1 MKLKYYE
8 VDEKKLLEEAKG
20 KNIAIK
26 LPDGLRAYA
35 TKLLD
40 FLEEKKREVI
50 FIADS
55 CYGACDFV
63 YNEDVEKTIFVG
75 EAEMPILKKIYGD
88 RVSFIEVRYN
98 FNEKFLK
105 NAFPFIKG
113 KKIGIASI
121 SPFIH
126 KINDCK
132 KFMEENGYEVFIG
145 KKGRR
150 TAYDGQI
157 LGCDF
162 SSAMLIANEVDE
174 FLFIGDG
181 LFHPVGLYMATKKR
195 VVCANP
201 IDKRIYAD
209 EIKELADKMEKQR
222 YARIAKAMEAEKFG
236 IIIAQKAGQKRLNLA
251 KRLKKFIRKKG
262 KKAYLIILNEVDER
276 IDYLDFDCYVSTAC
290 PRIAIDDMQRYKKP
304 VLTPIE
310 IEILFGE
317 RKWENYEFDQIF

>member
-8 VDEKKLLEEAKG
+8 IDEKKLIKEAEG

-26 LPDGLRAYA
+26 LPDGLKPYA

-40 FLEEKKREVI
+40 FLEERQKEAI

-55 CYGACDFV
+55 CYGACDFI
-63 YNEDVEKTIFVG
+63 YNDEIEKTIFVG
-75 EAEMPILKKIYGD
+75 EAEMPYLKKIYGNKI
-88 RVSFIEVRYN
+88 SFIEARYN
-98 FNEKFLK
+98 FNEEFLK
-105 NAFPFIKG
+105 NAFPLFKG
-113 KKIGIASI
+113 KKIGIVSI

-126 KINDCK
+126 KINDCR

-195 VVCANP
+195 VICANP
-201 IDKRIYAD
+201 IEKRIYAD
-209 EIKELADKMEKQR
+209 EINEVAEKMRKQR
-222 YARIAKAMEAEKFG
+222 YARIARAMEAEKFG
-236 IIIAQKAGQKRLNLA
+236 IIITQKEGQKRFLLA
-251 KRLKKFIRKKG
+251 KRLIKFIKNKG
-262 KKAYLIILNEVDER
+262 KKAYLILLNDVDER
-276 IDYLDFDCYVSTAC
+276 INYLDFDCYVSTAC
-290 PRIAIDDMQRYKKP
+290 PRIAIDDMERYEKP

-310 IEILFGE
+310 LEILLGE
-317 RKWENYEFDQIF
+317 RKWNEYELDQIF